1 MTKRFILSVVAIRLA
16 TSFALT
22 PLLAAEP
29 EKEPVALGT
38 RVEMF
43 VDDWLIDASH
53 SPGTVSLQ
61 LTQPVKREIVLVTDK
76 PWEGPDSADFSV
88 FQDGPLVRLYY
99 RGIVPAGDT
108 SIGQVTCYAES
119 PDGIHF
125 TRPNLG
131 LVEFEGSKENNII
144 YRGIEAHNFA
154 PFRDANPAA
163 RPEERY
169 KAMAGIQSKLYAFVA
184 PDGIHWTKLQAD
196 PVMTKGAFDSL
207 NLSFWDDRTQNYRC
221 FSRFF
226 DGDVRAIQSCT
237 STDFIHWAD
246 PVPNRYPKRAPKEHF
261 YTNGTRPCP
270 GAPHIYLSFP
280 KRFVPERKKFA
291 DYKEMGVSD
300 AVFLSSRDG
309 ENWDRTFL
317 EAWVRPGPDN
327 RNWTQR
333 SNMPAWGIV
342 QLDPT
347 EFSMYITEHYE
358 WPDHRLRRITVRR
371 HGFASAHAS
380 AAGGEFTTRPVTFT
394 GKNLILNYA
403 TSATGAIQVEVQD
416 AQGKPIEGRS
426 LADMPVLFGDELDA
440 VASWKSG
447 SDLSSL
453 IGKPVRFRFVMK
465 DADLFALRTGTL

>member
-1 MTKRFILSVVAIRLA
+1 MTKRFFLSVVAIRLA
-16 TSFALT
+16 TSSAPT

-29 EKEPVALGT
+29 QKEPVALGT

-43 VDDWLIDASH
+43 VDDWLMDSSR
-53 SPGTVSLQ
+53 SPGTVALQ
-61 LTQPVKREIVLVTDK
+61 LNPPVKREIVLVTDK
-76 PWEGPDSADFSV
+76 PWEGPDSAYFSV

-108 SIGQVTCYAES
+108 STGQVTCYAES
-119 PDGIHF
+119 TDGIHF

-131 LVEFEGSKENNII
+131 LVEFQGSKENNII

-169 KAMAGIQSKLYAFVA
+169 KALAGIQSKLDAFVS
-184 PDGIHWTKLQAD
+184 PDGIHWNKLQAD

-270 GAPHIYLSFP
+270 GAPHIYLAFP

-342 QLDPT
+342 QLDPA

-358 WPDHRLRRITVRR
+358 WPDHRLRRLTVRR
-371 HGFASAHAS
+371 HGFASAHAG

-403 TSATGAIQVEVQD
+403 TSAAGAIQVEVQD

-440 VASWKSG
+440 VVSWKSG

>member
-1 MTKRFILSVVAIRLA
+1 MTKRFFLSVVAIRLA
-16 TSFALT
+16 TSSALT
-22 PLLAAEP
+22 PLLAAEL

-43 VDDWLIDASH
+43 VDDWLIDAGR

-61 LTQPVKREIVLVTDK
+61 LTPPVKREIVLVTDK
-76 PWEGPDSADFSV
+76 PWEGPDSAYFSV

-291 DYKEMGVSD
+291 DYKDMGVSD

-403 TSATGAIQVEVQD
+403 TSAAGAIQVEVQD